1 MVCIDLL
8 VIGLIDGGAADF
20 GSFAVRFALQVEDGD
35 SAHHFAHRV
44 TDAAVGRLVPHHRT
58 ARGQQRGESRQ
69 RGFAAYFVL
78 RMLLQPHDGAHGYR
92 LVLIARR
99 LTAPGGAVDY
109 DPVAFGV
116 EADGGVVIVEQFR
129 VRQVGEPL
137 AGMRAFAGAALP
149 QKQMSPSV
157 CHCDR
162 GVNQEDVVERTGE
175 SVGNHQ
181 GIAQS
186 KGAAG
191 IVAVQAD
198 LDTVKPSSRAHGT
211 GGDVAHI
218 ADQYQVTALRPCID
232 TMADA
237 AAVELSQF
245 LAFPLKRHEALADS
259 HAKHQAFIGL
269 GLYLKGSIR
278 GEEVAQVVIVEV
290 ADGKIGFGYTKKQFS
305 HGVNVGGGMR
315 WGMVNVVASGHGR
328 MPRAESHGRKLR
340 QKVTAENHGRKPRG
354 EFAGRVGV
362 RAGLLGRS
370 AWPVGELLGAPCK
383 LKFIDRHFYQFC
395 VGSALQ
401 LAAQAYIFLF
411 SLVAA
416 RGVYQDAHR
425 CFPILL
431 GQVLLQ
437 LRSVFFAEDQETR
450 LVRFC
455 ALQHLHRR
463 EEHRRVVQR
472 LAEPKG
478 VNRFCILFRS
488 CGKCACH
495 GGQGAQE
502 SQAE

>member
-1 MVCIDLL
+1 MYAEGRGAFGRMFPQPVLHFGNHDAVGLGYVLGWGCHGGTVVCIDLL
-8 VIGLIDGGAADF
+8 LIGLIDGSAADF
-20 GSFAVRFALQVEDGD
+20 GSFAVRFALQVEDGG
-35 SAHHFAHRV
+35 SAHHFTHRV

-69 RGFAAYFVL
+69 CGFAAYFVL

-116 EADGGVVIVEQFR
+116 EADGGVVIIEQFR

-162 GVNQEDVVERTGE
+162 GMNQEDVVERTGE

-198 LDTVKPSSRAHGT
+198 LDTVKPGSRAHGT
-211 GGDVAHI
+211 GGDIAHI

-315 WGMVNVVASGHGR
+315 WGDGKCCRVWS
-328 MPRAESHGRKLR
+328 R
-340 QKVTAENHGRKPRG
+340 QKVTGRKLWQKTTSENYGRKSRQKTTGENLRG
-354 EFAGRVGV
+354 G
-362 RAGLLGRS
+362 
-370 AWPVGELLGAPCK
+370 
-383 LKFIDRHFYQFC
+383 
-395 VGSALQ
+395 
-401 LAAQAYIFLF
+401 
-411 SLVAA
+411 
-416 RGVYQDAHR
+416 
-425 CFPILL
+425 
-431 GQVLLQ
+431 
-437 LRSVFFAEDQETR
+437 
-450 LVRFC
+450 
-455 ALQHLHRR
+455 
-463 EEHRRVVQR
+463 
-472 LAEPKG
+472 
-478 VNRFCILFRS
+478 
-488 CGKCACH
+488 
-495 GGQGAQE
+495 
-502 SQAE
+502 